1 MYPYKK
7 CPPIKW
13 KGIHLLP
20 LLIAQ
25 GYGALLEKS
34 TYSLLRVA
42 TVFLHLYYTV
52 LDKRSYYNEF
62 NDEIS
67 TLYK

>member
-1 MYPYKK
+1 M
-7 CPPIKW
+7 PPHKYW
-13 KGIHLLP
+13 KGINIFP
-20 LLIAQ
+20 SLIVQ

-62 NDEIS
+62 KDKIS